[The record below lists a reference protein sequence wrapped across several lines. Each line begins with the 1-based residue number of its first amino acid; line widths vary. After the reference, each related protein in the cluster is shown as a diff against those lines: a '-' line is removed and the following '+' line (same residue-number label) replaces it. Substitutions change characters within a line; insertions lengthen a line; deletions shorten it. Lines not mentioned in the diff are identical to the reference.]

1 MNEKRKEIIKK
12 CENIDKIKQD
22 LNSIEKFDEIYSDFK
37 IKNIGHNY
45 PKIIND
51 YEFSSIILNEEFNSS
66 DEKYF
71 NKYNNLTFYNIE
83 NRNFYFSRNNVKE
96 NSKINN
102 ANKLAKSYSDIL
114 KRKKIELEFHKSI
127 ENKI

>member
-51 YEFSSIILNEEFNSS
+51 YEFSSIILNEEFNLS